1 ATDVTVLFAHWQ
13 LDTKPIGF
21 ALILLHRDYRKFNHS
36 TKVRNIRL
44 SRMIICM
51 RNIILVAQVLNGYKW
66 ISAHY
71 LSPIAANHFSIT
83 AENGNPQ
90 NSVIYQNPGWG
101 RIANEGPTN

>member
-1 ATDVTVLFAHWQ
+1 WYDDEDGNTR
-13 LDTKPIGF
+13 
-21 ALILLHRDYRKFNHS
+21 LIQPGGSQTANVSAQSDSPYLRPYRINTAS
-36 TKVRNIRL
+36 TN
-44 SRMIICM
+44 
-51 RNIILVAQVLNGYKW
+51 QVLNGYKW

-101 RIANEGPTN
+101 RIANEGPTNYIQLNLENIRKPYHS